1 MLELKSTLEIIK
13 DEFSIVYGKSIVL
26 LGSCFSSEIG
36 NRFSTA
42 GFDTLHNS
50 FGTIFHPTAI
60 AKLLSYPMNFEDS
73 IFQKEDHY
81 LSWNAA
87 GTLWNTDRNE
97 LLRDLTAKHS
107 QLHAELKAAQVLFI
121 TFGTAWEYYN
131 LETNETVANCHK
143 MNSNLFEKRLTSTA
157 DLISTARTC
166 IEGLNSLYPHLKII
180 LTVSPVRHL
189 RDGIIENN
197 QSKARLLEMVHTLCA
212 THSEYV
218 SYFPSYDLILDDLRD
233 YRFFEADLAH
243 PNKQAIDYVWSGIK
257 TKYLDT
263 GTLLLCKK
271 VENARTLVQHKTIHV
286 GTIEAEK
293 LEQKKTQILSEMRSN
308 PLISWD

>member
-1 MLELKSTLEIIK
+1 MFEMKSTLEIRK
-13 DEFSIVYGKSIVL
+13 DKLSLIHGKPIVL
-26 LGSCFSSEIG
+26 IGSCFSTEIG
-36 NRFSTA
+36 NRFSNA
-42 GFDTLHNS
+42 GFETVHNS

-60 AKLLSYPMNFEDS
+60 AKLLSFPMNFEDS
-73 IFQKEDHY
+73 IFQKEEYY

-87 GTLWNTDRNE
+87 GTLWNMDKEE
-97 LLRDLTAKHS
+97 LLLDLNNKHAH
-107 QLHAELKAAQVLFI
+107 LHAQLKAAQALFI
-121 TFGTAWEYYN
+121 TFGTAWEYFN
-131 LETNETVANCHK
+131 IQTDETVANCHK

-157 DLISTARTC
+157 DLISNARCC
-166 IEGLNSLYPHLKII
+166 IEGLNSLYPNLTII

-197 QSKARLLEMVHTLCA
+197 RSKARLLEMVHTLCE
-212 THSEYV
+212 THSAYV

-243 PNKQAIDYVWSGIK
+243 PNKQAIDYVWSGIQ
-257 TKYLDT
+257 TKYMDAA
-263 GTLLLCKK
+263 TLSLCKK

-286 GTIEAEK
+286 GTREAEK

-308 PLISWD
+308 PLIYWD

>member
-1 MLELKSTLEIIK
+1 MFEMKSTLELRK
-13 DEFSIVYGKSIVL
+13 DKLSLIHGKPIVL
-26 LGSCFSSEIG
+26 IGSCFSTEIG
-36 NRFSTA
+36 NRFSNA
-42 GFDTLHNS
+42 GFETVHNS

-60 AKLLSYPMNFEDS
+60 AKLLSFPMNFEDS
-73 IFQKEDHY
+73 IFQKEEYY

-87 GTLWNTDRNE
+87 GTLWNMDKEE
-97 LLRDLTAKHS
+97 LLLDLNGKHAH
-107 QLHAELKAAQVLFI
+107 LHAQLKAAQALFI

-131 LETNETVANCHK
+131 IQTDETVANCHK
-143 MNSNLFEKRLTSTA
+143 MNSNLFEKRLTCTA
-157 DLISTARTC
+157 DLIANARYC
-166 IEGLNSLYPHLKII
+166 IEGLNSLYPNLTII

-197 QSKARLLEMVHTLCA
+197 RSKARLLEMVHALCE
-212 THSEYV
+212 THSAYV

-257 TKYLDT
+257 TKYMDT
-263 GTLLLCKK
+263 ATLSLCKK

-286 GTIEAEK
+286 GTMEAEQ

-308 PLISWD
+308 PLIYWD